1 MYLFCFVHNLGLFGI
16 FLGYD
21 LGSFINLLFNVYL
34 IIFKE
39 WKMMD
44 FKDMIESEGTED
56 EESLFYELEG
66 ETKKMIEASTSS
78 DSNTNIQ

>member
-34 IIFKE
+34 IVFKE

-44 FKDMIESEGTED
+44 FKDMIDSEGTED